1 MATPHNSKGFEQ
13 MQESSPLNTSAHAK
27 SGAIALLFTQ
37 LFATLSLGVLYSTL
51 VLYTTHTL
59 HLPNVTATA
68 LTGSF
73 LAINYAAHLLGGY
86 CGGRFIS
93 YRGLFAI
100 AMLLQ
105 IVSCVLIAT
114 PDIKHLYWGLSLFL
128 VGAGMNITCINC
140 LLTQLFAPEDKRRE
154 GAFLWNY
161 SALCM
166 GFLLGFILSGYFEL
180 RADYHDLFLIT
191 ASGNVLALIIAAFN
205 WHTLRDRNTYLSHK
219 PRAARLGNALI
230 GVSLITLI
238 ILLLPI
244 LLQHVFLTRNL
255 VLILG
260 LLMLLNIIRIAEQQ
274 KNPDVKNKIWG
285 YLTLTML
292 SIIFWT
298 LYLFM
303 PMGLNLFI
311 EHNVN
316 RQLLGIEIAPQW
328 ALGINSTI
336 VIIGGPVLNTI
347 FSRLR
352 QRGLNISLPLQ
363 FTCGLLFIGLSF
375 LILTLGVQL
384 ADSRGYSSF
393 IWIAFCYV
401 FQSLGE
407 LCISPIGF
415 AMIGYLAPVASQGVF
430 MATWMLMTGVAA
442 ILASFFSNIALGSTG
457 SNNPLITN
465 PSFNHIF
472 SLLGWCAIGAG
483 LMLALLTRQ
492 VLVWTAE
499 GPLNIKN
506 LVKNP
511 STV

>member
-1 MATPHNSKGFEQ
+1 
-13 MQESSPLNTSAHAK
+13 MQELPRLNTSAQVK
-27 SGAIALLFTQ
+27 RGAFALLFTQ

-51 VLYTTHTL
+51 VLYTTHAL
-59 HLPNVTATA
+59 HLPNATATA

-93 YRGLFAI
+93 YRVLFI
-100 AMLLQ
+100 LAMLLQ
-105 IVSCVLIAT
+105 IVSCVLIAVPNIT
-114 PDIKHLYWGLSLFL
+114 QLYWGLSLFL

-140 LLTQLFAPEDKRRE
+140 LLTQLFAPEDQRRE

-180 RADYHDLFLIT
+180 RADYHNLFLIT
-191 ASGNVLALIIAAFN
+191 ASGNVIALIIAAFN
-205 WHTLRDRNTYLSHK
+205 WNTLRDRNTFLSHK
-219 PRAARLGNALI
+219 PIHMRFCNALI
-230 GVSLITLI
+230 GVSLITTI
-238 ILLLPI
+238 ILLLPT
-244 LLQHVFLTRNL
+244 LLQHVLLTRNL

-260 LLMLLNIIRIAEQQ
+260 ILMLFNIVRIARKQ
-274 KNPDVKNKIWG
+274 NDLAVKNKIWG
-285 YLTLTML
+285 YLTLTIL

-316 RQLLGIEIAPQW
+316 RQLFGLKIAPQW

-336 VIIGGPVLNTI
+336 VIIGGPVLNYI

-352 QRGLNISLPLQ
+352 RRGLNISLPLQ
-363 FTCGLLFIGLSF
+363 FTCSLLFIGLSF
-375 LILTLGVQL
+375 LILTLGIQL
-384 ADSRGYSSF
+384 ADSHGYSSF
-393 IWIAFCYV
+393 IWIALCYV
-401 FQSLGE
+401 LQSLGE

-457 SNNPLITN
+457 SNNPLVTN
-465 PSFNHIF
+465 PSFSHIF
-472 SLLGWCAIGAG
+472 SWLGWCAIGAG
-483 LMLALLTRQ
+483 VILALLTRQ
-492 VLVWTAE
+492 VLMWTTTKE
-499 GPLNIKN
+499 
-506 LVKNP
+506 VKALKIW
-511 STV
+511 